1 MGGRSRRRA
10 SEYSRAGCALYNT
23 GHHLHTTAFHSSV
36 GDNLWGYT
44 LALDALGIP
53 TSISNRYH
61 LELDRLG
68 QGLKEDKGGSIISE

>member
-1 MGGRSRRRA
+1 MGGRAHRRA

-23 GHHLHTTAFHSSV
+23 GHHLYTSAFCSV
-36 GDNLWGYT
+36 GDNLWVYT

-61 LELDRLG
+61 LKLDHLG
-68 QGLKEDKGGSIISE
+68 QGLKEDKGGSMISE